1 MKIFILLLCIIF
13 INLSNAKAEN
23 NITKQ
28 AKCLELKD
36 NIKSSCERV
45 DDVCDYLKECTDRRD
60 VCIEAKRRNNGE
72 PVNMED
78 CLALGSCMKRNQR
91 HFNDS
96 TNCKY
101 KWDTEDK
108 SCSVTARF
116 IENKEVCPG
125 RILTGSG
132 LLGLIFLSGDTIRYA
147 VDSDWNC
154 EAAKDYVL
162 WQKET
167 CKMYKRDYSNEGCA
181 SPNEL
186 NQNIPTPTCS
196 ELASFSLGPLGDY
209 SNNLNTNSLIE
220 VRNDSRDEPSN
231 IPAINN
237 SNNSN
242 GTVER

>member
-1 MKIFILLLCIIF
+1 MKKYILLLNLIF
-13 INLSNAKAEN
+13 ISLSYARSEN

-28 AKCLELKD
+28 ARCLELKD
-36 NIKSSCERV
+36 SIKSSCEGV
-45 DDVCDYLKECTDRRD
+45 NDVCNYLKDCTDRRD
-60 VCIEAKRRNNGE
+60 VCVEAKRRNNGE

-101 KWDTEDK
+101 KWNSEEK
-108 SCSVTARF
+108 NCSVSARF

-125 RILTGSG
+125 RTLTGSG

-186 NQNIPTPTCS
+186 NKNIPTPSCS
-196 ELASFSLGPLGDY
+196 EIESFSLNPLGDY

-220 VRNDSRDEPSN
+220 VRNDSRDQQSN
-231 IPAINN
+231 IPINN
-237 SNNSN
+237 DNSN
-242 GTVER
+242 GSVER